1 MTQGAVAMYY
11 YVLMMN
17 HLKAFFRRTDG
28 ASAIEYAI
36 LLALV
41 AVVLIG
47 LGTGFGTSVK
57 GIFDSIKT
65 GLGTL

>member
-1 MTQGAVAMYY
+1 MYY
-11 YVLMMN
+11 YVLIMN

-47 LGTGFGTSVK
+47 LGSTFSKSITD
-57 GIFDSIKT
+57 IFDSVKN
-65 GLGTL
+65 GLAPPAS